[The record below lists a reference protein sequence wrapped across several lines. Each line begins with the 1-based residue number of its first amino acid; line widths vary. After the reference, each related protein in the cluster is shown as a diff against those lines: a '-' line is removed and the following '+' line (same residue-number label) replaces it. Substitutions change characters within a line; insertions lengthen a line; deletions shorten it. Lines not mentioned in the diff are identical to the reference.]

1 MCKLKSAAI
10 HPMFLLAL
18 ALPAVSHS
26 GTAQTPGRPPT
37 PTAEIIL
44 NDTKMEAEIAR
55 SVSDVDRR
63 VQAALDEMGL
73 RITSPEATSDTRR
86 EYQAY
91 NGDRIVQI
99 GVERETARRTTIR
112 VSSLRLFQGR
122 RNGLEH
128 DTGHARLVLERILQ
142 LN

>member
-1 MCKLKSAAI
+1 MCTLKSAAI
-10 HPMFLLAL
+10 RPMFLLVL
-18 ALPAVSHS
+18 ALHAVSNR
-26 GTAQTPGRPPT
+26 GTAQTPDRPPT
-37 PTAEIIL
+37 PTVEIIL

-55 SVSDVDRR
+55 SISDVDRR
-63 VQAALDEMGL
+63 VHAALGEMGV

-91 NGDRIVQI
+91 HSDRIVQI
-99 GVERETARRTTIR
+99 WVERETASTTTIS